1 MTFLQKLGFWRK
13 KERKETEAP
22 PFLSK
27 PWREINWGDNQ
38 RDLQYVKDYRPQTDG
53 QQLRILLHGHIGAGK
68 SSFINSVQSVLQGRM
83 YTQALADKTF
93 HDCFTKGYTTYNIQK
108 DRDTFYPFVFNDIMG
123 LAKDK
128 GVQVDDIKL
137 ALKGHVKDNYRF
149 NRDSRMSE
157 DDPFY
162 INHPTDNDKVHVLVC
177 VIDANTVTCMHN
189 EIEEKIRNI
198 RKEATHLSIPQVAIL
213 TKIDETCPEIKED
226 LQNVYKVNYLKEKME
241 QFSVNV
247 GIPMNCIFPVK
258 NYDREID
265 LNSDVDSL
273 ILSALKHIIN
283 FGEDCINFHKSQQLR
298 AMSYQNNNM

>member
-53 QQLRILLHGHIGAGK
+53 QQLRILLHGQVGAGK

-83 YTQALADKTF
+83 YTQALVDNTS

-108 DRDTFYPFVFNDIMG
+108 GPETFYPFVFNDIMG
-123 LAKDK
+123 LSPT
-128 GVQVDDIKL
+128 GVQVNDVKL
-137 ALKGHVKDNYRF
+137 AMMGKVKDGYGVVRGV
-149 NRDSRMSE
+149 
-157 DDPFY
+157 PFY
-162 INHPTDNDKVHVLVC
+162 NNHPTDNDKVHVLVC
-177 VIDANTVTCMHN
+177 VIDANTVTCMHK
-189 EIEEKIRNI
+189 EIEEKIRQI
-198 RKEATHLSIPQVAIL
+198 RIEATHLNIPQMAIL
-213 TKIDETCPEIKED
+213 TKIDEACPEIKD
-226 LQNVYKVNYLKEKME
+226 NLQNVYKVNYLKEKME

-258 NYDREID
+258 NYHEEID

-283 FGEDCINFHKSQQLR
+283 FGDDYINFDKSQQLC
-298 AMSYQNNNM
+298 AMSCQNKNM